1 MEIIVIIAAVVVS
14 VLFTQQVIE
23 NKRLRN
29 ELQNWRAEAAPQR
42 MIFIT
47 DNEDSE
53 GISALMNRYI
63 AKRASLPHIY
73 ELNRVVK
80 DGVLTIEWNNGDI
93 LMALN
98 SSVKELPYLA
108 NADMYD
114 TYFLFDQDIAETR
127 VKTMLNSAQLRD
139 YVIKV
144 CFVNSEGV

>member
-1 MEIIVIIAAVVVS
+1 MEIIVIIAALIVGT
-14 VLFTQQVIE
+14 LFTQQVIA
-23 NKRLRN
+23 NRRLRQ
-29 ELQNWRAEAAPQR
+29 ELDNWREEAAPQR

-47 DNEDSE
+47 DNEESE
-53 GISALMNRYI
+53 GITALMNRYI

-73 ELNRVVK
+73 ELNRVAK

-98 SSVKELPYLA
+98 GSVKELPYLA

-114 TYFLFDQDIAETR
+114 TYFLFDQDVAAAR
-127 VKTMLNSAQLRD
+127 VKTVLNNAQLRD

-144 CFVNSEGV
+144 CFVNNEGV